1 MVRLQDLKPNND
13 IALEAHRDVSEI
25 ESKTLNPDTPMN
37 ITIITDK
44 IIENSKLQQVSNPI
58 SFNKDTTPTDDGLFS
73 NTIFGMSA
81 EDRQRQFAYIDLYEK
96 FFHPYVYEI
105 LKKLMPKRF
114 ERCASGVGSW
124 VIDKGEL
131 TEIKNKDDKRYDE
144 HSNGIKFLIE
154 NYHNMKFKSTDSLI
168 RKDRLKLLKNLNDD
182 EIFISKWVVIP
193 VIYRDIDKNSSIYKL
208 PELNNKYNDL
218 IRYSNSLRDATFDYF
233 NNAVRYS
240 LQTTLVF
247 IRQYGQQL
255 LEGKRGFF
263 HKSMLGKS
271 IDRGSRDVISAPI
284 LTNYQRP
291 EDNPVD
297 IMHSGVPLA
306 KCLIIGFDFV
316 LRYCLL
322 WFEANFKNV
331 EEVEHYDYN
340 PNTNKYEYISTIKIK
355 NPIEKYDAKYIE
367 SKINRF
373 KNSHAT
379 RFELVTLEGEDGKE
393 YPIHIKG
400 ELRHL
405 DADDPL
411 QSTITNRPM
420 TWTDLFYLA
429 AENTLSDKYCYI
441 TRYPLEGYN
450 NIFPS
455 KVRVMST
462 IKTIPA
468 YINGQFYQY
477 YPLIDLNTPMDRISN
492 LFIDTITIANSHL
505 DIIGGDYDGD
515 QISIKMCFSI
525 EANAEAERNTM
536 KIKNFVSQDGELIK
550 VMKNEAYLFYYN
562 LTREDP
568 NPGMISAEDTKKL
581 LELKKSDLTVTM
593 IAKLFGNTI
602 DASNTNKS
610 NVFNT
615 KGPVFNIRDKMV
627 LSAGQYINK
636 ERVTTTVGKFLFN
649 KLIVEDCVESIV
661 PNSYYNEIMNKS
673 KLGKLNDLIA
683 INVLDKK
690 LELENLIK
698 YINDIEFWSL
708 SLIPIFAA
716 SFSLETMQPNY
727 EVNKLKEELLSKAPD
742 KKLATLVDI
751 EDQLVEKANDV
762 LTGSTGK
769 HLFDSGARGSFENDY
784 KNMSVS
790 IGVVEN
796 PITKDYDFMT
806 SNYIEGLKKED
817 IPAAANIVVNSEYP
831 KAIGTAVG
839 GYMQK
844 SMFSVYQS
852 MEIDKEGS
860 DCKTRKGI
868 KIFLDK
874 DAISDYKDQYIL
886 DGDKNILID
895 DNLPDKYKNRYVIIR
910 SPLYCIGKK
919 VCNKCIGERF
929 YKLGITNI
937 GLTTPAVSGSLQNA
951 SLKLRHSLKIKVN
964 KINEN
969 EILI

>member
-1 MVRLQDLKPNND
+1 LIRLQDLRQDN
-13 IALEAHRDVSEI
+13 IALEAHRDISEI

-37 ITIITDK
+37 ITIITDS
-44 IIENSKLQQVSNPI
+44 IIERSNLQPVTNPI
-58 SFNKDTTPTDDGLFS
+58 SFNKDSTPTDDGLFS

-81 EDRQRQFAYIDLYEK
+81 ESRQRQFAYIDLHEK

-124 VIDKGEL
+124 IIDKGEL
-131 TEIKNKDDKRYDE
+131 TEIKNKNDKRYDE
-144 HSNGIKFLIE
+144 HSNGIQFLID

-182 EIFISKWVVIP
+182 EVFISKWIVIP

-218 IRYSNSLRDATFDYF
+218 IRYSNSLMDSTFEYF
-233 NNAVRYS
+233 NNAVKYN

-271 IDRGSRDVISAPI
+271 IDRGSRDVISTPI

-297 IMHSGVPLA
+297 IIHSGVPLA
-306 KCLIIGFDFV
+306 KCLIIGFDFI

-322 WFEANFKNV
+322 WFENNYKDVTEIPAYQFNQELN
-331 EEVEHYDYN
+331 N
-340 PNTNKYEYISTIKIK
+340 YEIKEMVQIK

-379 RFELVTLEGEDGKE
+379 RFEIITVEDINGNE
-393 YPIHIKG
+393 YPIHIQGQFRKV
-400 ELRHL
+400 
-405 DADDPL
+405 DVNDPL
-411 QSTITNRPM
+411 TSTIMNRPM

-455 KVRVMST
+455 KVRVLST

-468 YINGQFYQY
+468 YINDKFYQY
-477 YPLIDLNTPMDRISN
+477 YPLIDLDTPMDRISN

-525 EANAEAERNTM
+525 EANAEAEKNTM
-536 KIKNFVSQDGELIK
+536 QIKNFVSQDGQLIK
-550 VMKNEAYLFYYN
+550 LMKNESFLFYYN

-568 NPGMISAEDTKKL
+568 NPKMLSIEDTKKL
-581 LELKKSDLTVTM
+581 LNLKKEELTVTS

-602 DASNTNKS
+602 DMTDENKGK
-610 NVFNT
+610 VFNT
-615 KGPVFNIRDKMV
+615 TGPVFNIRDKMI
-627 LSAGQYINK
+627 LNAGEYINDTK
-636 ERVTTTVGKFLFN
+636 ITTTVGKFLFN
-649 KLIVEDCVESIV
+649 KLIIEDCVSSII
-661 PNSYYNEIMNKS
+661 PNGYYNEIVNKG
-673 KLGKLNDLIA
+673 KLGKLNDIIA
-683 INVLDKK
+683 VNVLDKK
-690 LELENLIK
+690 LDLDKLIK
-698 YINDIEFWSL
+698 YINDVEFWSL

-716 SFSLETMQPNY
+716 SFSLETLEPNY
-727 EVNKLKEELLSKAPD
+727 EVNKLKSELLKKAPD

-751 EDQLVEKANDV
+751 EDQLVSKADDV
-762 LTGSTGK
+762 LKGATGK

-852 MEIDKEGS
+852 MEIDKEGT
-860 DCKTRKGI
+860 DCKTHKGI

-874 DAISDYKDQYIL
+874 DAINDYKDQYIL

-895 DNLPDKYKNRYVIIR
+895 DNLPDKYKNKYVIIR

-919 VCNKCIGERF
+919 ICNKCIGERF